1 MTRTALLVTRSNDN
15 QSVALV
21 AAALEARGA
30 RAFRLDTDRFP
41 TEVRLALHQPRG
53 RSTLRSAA
61 GEVAVADVDAV
72 WYRRAAIGA
81 GLPDDMDRQERD
93 AAIKESRATLVG
105 MLEHLDCFVM
115 DPVSTVRA
123 AEHKPRQ
130 LRLASELGLDVPRTL
145 TTNDPDAV
153 PAFWDRCG
161 GRVVVKALSSF
172 AIYDDAGREQVMFT
186 SPLGADDLEHLEA
199 LALSPMTFQEHL
211 DKAVELRVT
220 LIGERVFAAA
230 VDSQALER
238 SRVDWRREGQQLLGA
253 WRPYALPADVAAALL
268 ALAGR
273 LGLSYG
279 AADLVVTPDGRH
291 VFLEI
296 NPAGEWFWL
305 DDVFGPRALSTA
317 IAETLLARG
326 GRAG

>member
-1 MTRTALLVTRSNDN
+1 MTRTCLLVTKSSDN

-41 TEVRLALHQPRG
+41 TDARLALHQPRG
-53 RSTLRSAA
+53 RSTLRTEA
-61 GEVAVADVDAV
+61 GELVLGEVGAV
-72 WYRRAAIGA
+72 WYRRTAIGA
-81 GLPDDMDRQERD
+81 ALPDDMDRQHRD
-93 AAIKESRATLVG
+93 AAIKESRATLLG
-105 MLEHLDCFVM
+105 MLESLSCFTM
-115 DPVSTVRA
+115 DRVSAVRT

-130 LRLASELGLDVPRTL
+130 LELAAELGLDVPRTL
-145 TTNDPDAV
+145 STNDPEAV
-153 PAFWDRCG
+153 PAFWEACG

-172 AIYDDAGREQVMFT
+172 AIYDDAGREQVVFT
-186 SPLGADDLEHLEA
+186 SQLGADDLAHLDQ
-199 LALSPMTFQEHL
+199 LALGPMTFQELL
-211 DKAVELRVT
+211 DKRVELRVT

-238 SRVDWRREGQQLLGA
+238 SRIDWRREGSQLAGA
-253 WRPYALPADVAAALL
+253 WLPYALPDGVAARLR
-268 ALAGR
+268 ALAAQ

-279 AADLVVTPDGRH
+279 AADLIVTPDGRH
-291 VFLEI
+291 VFLEL

-317 IAETLLARG
+317 VAQTLLER
-326 GRAG
+326 